1 MGINIEAA
9 IAWMLARAGKVTYSM
24 DYRNGP
30 NSYDC
35 SSSVYFA
42 LMSAGAI
49 SAGWAVNTEYEH
61 DWLIKNGYTLIA
73 ENQDWDAKRGDVF
86 IWGRR
91 GQSSGAGGHTGIFID
106 PDNIIHCNYAH
117 NGITLNNY
125 NQTAAASGWMYCYV
139 YRLTNQAS
147 TPSTSPA
154 GKDLDTLVRE
164 TLTGKYGNGD
174 TRKAALGNQY
184 EAVMAVIN
192 GKATAPKKTIDQ
204 LAQEVIQGKH
214 GNGEE
219 RKKALGS
226 DYDAVQKRV
235 TEILKGSTSGNAPK
249 TPSDAPKSEVVNS
262 STEPKTGETGATGK
276 ATDTKITKED
286 GDLSFNGAILKKS
299 VLDVILAKCKEHN
312 ILPSYAITVLH
323 FEGLWGTSAVG
334 KADNNWGGMTWTG
347 KGERPSGVTVT
358 QGSARPASEG
368 ENYMHYASV
377 DDFLTD
383 WFYLLRADGSYKVSG
398 AKTFSEAVKGMFKVG
413 GAVYDYAAT
422 GYDNYLVG
430 MSSRLKA
437 IEAENGSLAKYDT
450 ATVDNVGSTDK
461 IEVNIEGI
469 EITINGVTYTIS
481 KKPV

>member
-1 MGINIEAA
+1 MTINLETSIR
-9 IAWMLARAGKVTYSM
+9 WMSDRVGKVSYSM

-35 SSSVYFA
+35 SSAVYYA
-42 LMSAGAI
+42 LMAGGAI
-49 SAGWAVNTEYEH
+49 SAGWAVNTEYMH
-61 DWLIKNGYTLIA
+61 DWLIRNGYVLVA
-73 ENQDWDAKRGDVF
+73 ENKPFNAQRHDVCILGKRGY
-86 IWGRR
+86 
-91 GQSSGAGGHTGIFID
+91 SSGAGGHVVIFV
-106 PDNIIHCNYAH
+106 DNVNVIHCNYAR
-117 NGITLNNY
+117 NGITIDNY
-125 NQTAAASGWMYCYV
+125 NQVHRGMYYYL
-139 YRLTNQAS
+139 YRPTNQ
-147 TPSTSPA
+147 PSTSN
-154 GKDLDTLVRE
+154 KSLDQLVKE
-164 TLTGKYGNGD
+164 TLAGVHGNGD
-174 TRKAALGNQY
+174 TRKASLGSQY

-192 GKATAPKKTIDQ
+192 GKATAPKKTVDQ

-214 GNGEE
+214 GNGED
-219 RKKALGS
+219 RKKSLGP

-262 STEPKTGETGATGK
+262 STEPKTEETGATGK

-312 ILPSYAITVLH
+312 VLPSYAITVLH

-358 QGSARPASEG
+358 QGTARPANEG
-368 ENYMHYASV
+368 GHYMHYASV

-383 WFYLLRADGSYKVSG
+383 WFYLLRLGGSYKVSG
-398 AKTFSEAVKGMFKVG
+398 AKTFSEAIKGMFKTG
-413 GAVYDYAAT
+413 GAVYDYAAS
-422 GYDNYLVG
+422 GFDSYIIG
-430 MSSRLKA
+430 ASSRLKA
-437 IEAENGSLAKYDT
+437 IEAENGSLDKFDKQ
-450 ATVDNVGSTDK
+450 TVTDVGQSDK
-461 IEVNIEGI
+461 IEVTIEGI
-469 EITINGVTYTIS
+469 EISINGVTYTLS